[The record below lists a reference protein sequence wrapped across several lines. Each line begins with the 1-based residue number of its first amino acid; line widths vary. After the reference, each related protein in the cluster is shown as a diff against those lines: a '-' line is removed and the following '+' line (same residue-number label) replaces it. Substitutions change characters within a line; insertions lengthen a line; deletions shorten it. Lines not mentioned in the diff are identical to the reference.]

1 MSAKRPADVGAY
13 AGRVLDVLER
23 HTMFPWPLLKTQA
36 ERAGLDPAALAP
48 ADLRVI
54 LDDVEKALAR
64 FTSPEKAALA
74 RVELQALTA

>member
-1 MSAKRPADVGAY
+1 MSAKRPADVGAF

-36 ERAGLDPAALAP
+36 ERGGIDPASLSA
-48 ADLRVI
+48 ADLPRI
-54 LDDVEKALAR
+54 LDDIERALAR

-74 RVELQALTA
+74 RQELASL